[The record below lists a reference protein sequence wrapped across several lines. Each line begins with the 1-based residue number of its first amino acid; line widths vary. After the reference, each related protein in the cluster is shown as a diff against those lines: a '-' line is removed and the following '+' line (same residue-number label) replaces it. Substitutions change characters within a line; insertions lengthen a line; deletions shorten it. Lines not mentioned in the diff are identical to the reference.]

1 MNVQHHVWEVTEQE
15 NESVIT
21 QNLNLV
27 ENLVLECKSKQ
38 LCVMTSLVL
47 VGDLNMSNGNN

>member
-38 LCVMTSLVL
+38 LCAMTSLVL
-47 VGDLNMSNGNN
+47 VGDLNMCNGNN